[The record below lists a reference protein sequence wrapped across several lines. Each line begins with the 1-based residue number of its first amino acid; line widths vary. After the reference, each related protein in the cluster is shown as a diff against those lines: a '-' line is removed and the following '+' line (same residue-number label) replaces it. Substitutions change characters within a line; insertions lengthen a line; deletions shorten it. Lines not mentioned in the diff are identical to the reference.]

1 MKIIGDRDRLL
12 EATKVARRFT
22 DKSPGTL
29 DAHQTILVVGD
40 VDNDSVKFIANHPE
54 SGVEFSSYDFKVE
67 GDKDKSDMFQ
77 INAHHIVTALSTMPN
92 GDVSIKSDSSKNRL
106 FIESLDSSNRAPH
119 AQLDTFKRED
129 DYDLPQVGEVPK
141 EARSVRIS
149 SEEFISGVS
158 ATVQNVNNVG
168 PTSGLYLGTLDDL
181 LDGRLVF
188 VGGSQLAFSYYSVE
202 PVEAKGSSLNNFPSV
217 LLDVGTIG
225 DVLSM
230 VQAGETVEIR
240 PTTEGVHY
248 FVRDADDTVL
258 SHVRGAMLS
267 QSATEFPA
275 TQIMGI
281 FKQIIVNSKMRVVVD
296 RAELLS
302 KLSSGIQMDE
312 LEVKQSPGFLR
323 LTVSQGDDDQGPY
336 VGVQTISSRSDWE
349 GFAEAQS
356 VTDLED
362 ENDDAVLRIHWKSRE
377 AAFNSVPGD
386 EVFVLHIGFQDG
398 NPYAL
403 FVTGDPD
410 EEVDVENGT
419 LPPKF
424 GLSTG
429 LEAKDD

>member
-12 EATKVARRFT
+12 DATKIARRFT

-29 DAHQTILVVGD
+29 DAHQTILVVGSA
-40 VDNDSVKFIANHPE
+40 DNDSVSFVANHPE
-54 SGVEFSSYDFKVE
+54 SGVEFTSYDFKVE
-67 GDKDKSDMFQ
+67 GDDDKSDMFQ
-77 INAHHIVTALSTMPN
+77 INAHYIVTALSTMPN
-92 GDVSIKSDSSKNRL
+92 GDVSIRNDSSENRL
-106 FIESLDSSNRAPH
+106 YVESLDSSNRAPH

-129 DYDLPQVGEVPK
+129 DYDLPNVGEVPK
-141 EARSVRIS
+141 EARAVRIS
-149 SEEFISGVS
+149 AEEFAAGVS

-168 PTSGLYLGTLDDL
+168 PTSGLYLGTLDGL

-202 PVEAKGSSLNNFPSV
+202 PLEAKGTSLSDFPSV

-230 VQAGETVEIR
+230 VQSGETVEIR

-248 FVRDADDTVL
+248 FIRDADETLL

-267 QSATEFPA
+267 QSASEFPA
-275 TQIMGI
+275 KDIMKLFG
-281 FKQIIVNSKMRVVVD
+281 QIIQQSKMRVIVD

-349 GFAEAQS
+349 GFAEAQE

-362 ENDDAVLRIHWKSRE
+362 EDDDAVLRVHWKSRE

-386 EVFVLHIGFQDG
+386 DVFVIHIGFKDG
-398 NPYAL
+398 KPYAL

-410 EEVDVENGT
+410 EEVDVESGA
-419 LPPKF
+419 LPARF

-429 LEAKDD
+429 LEAEA